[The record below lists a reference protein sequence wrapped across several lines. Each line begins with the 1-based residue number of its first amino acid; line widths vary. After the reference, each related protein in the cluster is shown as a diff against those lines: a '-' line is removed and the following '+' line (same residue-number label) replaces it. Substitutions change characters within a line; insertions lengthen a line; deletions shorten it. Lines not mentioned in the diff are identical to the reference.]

1 MLTVVA
7 VCTGVSCAV
16 AGTVGVIRVIDGD
29 TLDVGGTRVRLHGID
44 APETDQT
51 CTTARGDI
59 WRCGAWVSQTVAARF
74 AGKTASCVSLDT
86 DRYGRMVARC
96 QVDGQDIAANLVTD
110 GLAFSY
116 RRYSDAYVAVE
127 RKAAARAIGLHASR
141 FQSPAEFRK
150 SRARAQTAPDGAC
163 RIKGNISSNG
173 TRIYHVPGQHH
184 YDRTRIRTQKGERW
198 FCSAAEARAAG
209 WRAARR

>member
-1 MLTVVA
+1 MLTAMA
-7 VCTGVSCAV
+7 VCTGASSAV

-44 APETDQT
+44 APEADQT
-51 CTTARGDI
+51 CTTTGGEI
-59 WRCGAWVSQTVAARF
+59 WRCGAWVSQTVTARF
-74 AGKTASCVSLDT
+74 GGKTARCVSIDT

-96 QVDGQDIAANLVTD
+96 NVDGQDIAANLVTE

-116 RRYSDAYVAVE
+116 RRYSDAYTGME
-127 RKAAARAIGLHASR
+127 RAAASRGAGLHSSR

-150 SRARAQTAPDGAC
+150 SRSNADAPPDGAC
-163 RIKGNISSNG
+163 RIKGNISSDG

-184 YDRTRIRTQKGERW
+184 YDRTRIRTKQGERW
-198 FCSAAEARAAG
+198 FCSVAEARAAG